1 MAIGIHNITV
11 TKGTDFAIGMTLTDA
26 NGSAINVTNYTF
38 KSEIRRKAS
47 TGIDA
52 TFTITKTNA
61 SAGAIKLALTQ
72 AQTNSLPVGKLKY
85 DLLANDGT
93 EVSQY
98 IKGDVTVIDTVTD
111 GISL

>member
-1 MAIGIHNITV
+1 MAAGTYNITII
-11 TKGTDFAIGMTLTDA
+11 KGTDFSIGMTLTDNSA
-26 NGSAINVTNYTF
+26 SAINVTNYTF

-61 SAGAIKLALTQ
+61 TAGAIKLALTQ
-72 AQTNSLPVGKLKY
+72 AQTNSLPVGKLQY
-85 DLLANDGT
+85 DLLAHDGT

-98 IKGDVTVIDTVTD
+98 IKGTVTVVDTVTD

>member
-1 MAIGIHNITV
+1 MAIGIYDITV
-11 TKGTDFAIGMTLTDA
+11 TKGTDFSLGMTLTDSNSA
-26 NGSAINVTNYTF
+26 AINVTNYTF

-61 SAGAIKLALTQ
+61 AAGAIKLALTQ
-72 AQTNSLPVGKLKY
+72 AQTQDLPVGKLKY
-85 DLLANDGT
+85 DLLAHDGT

-98 IKGDVTVIDTVTD
+98 IKGTVTVVDTVTD